1 MDSNEKPRK
10 HRPRSLVRTVGL
22 ASFVV
27 LVVASSLA
35 LVFAYLN
42 AKKEVLDNSRELSNA
57 AAASVSA
64 YFSGLDLNEVFSSG
78 DAEVYE
84 GIRDDMNKLCF
95 VLNLK
100 YLYVYRVNDARDTRT
115 YMFVVG
121 TGDNDDMIKEV
132 FPFGA
137 ESSESFTQPE
147 FDALDGKMPTT
158 YDQLSN
164 EYGFTYTWYYPLKN
178 EDGTVFG
185 LIGVDYDAGTMLRS
199 IADNTL
205 SFALPM
211 VGIQCIIIPVGLWA
225 LNRRVLSPLR
235 TASESMKQF
244 TKKGTHKHID
254 IARDDEI
261 GEIIESYNKMSDD
274 IERYIGE
281 LEEMTVERVAN
292 DTELAVARRIQEGIV
307 PATKELVGEGFE
319 VYAFARSAR
328 SVGGDF
334 YDVFELP
341 HGRLGVV
348 MADVSGKGV
357 SAALF
362 MAMCKTFIREKSRAC
377 RSAAEVLNEANDAIV
392 EENPEGLF
400 VTAFLGIFDPSTGVL
415 QFANAGHTRP
425 LLVGTG
431 FLDPDPGIALGV
443 FEDAGI
449 VDDTLHVPAGAGVVL
464 YTDGV
469 TEAVS
474 GDKTFF
480 GEERLQEAAGHAAT
494 AREAVER
501 TVAVVDAFVGEREQF
516 DDLTML
522 ALFATP
528 VRQTAWSATLEP
540 ELESFGRLKEVLLDM
555 CGTGLTGKRAVLA
568 CDEVFAN
575 IVMYAG
581 ATSVDV
587 TCAQAEDGLRV
598 TFADDGVAF
607 DPLAEDASDKDFD
620 DFEDFDEGG
629 MGLSLVK
636 QVARHCS
643 YERTDDRNVL
653 TLVLNR

>member
-1 MDSNEKPRK
+1 MDSNGKQRNR
-10 HRPRSLVRTVGL
+10 HPRSLVRTVGL

-27 LVVASSLA
+27 LVIASSLS
-35 LVFAYLN
+35 LVFTYLN
-42 AKKEVLDNSRELSNA
+42 AKKEVIDNSHELSDA
-57 AAASVSA
+57 AAASVSN
-64 YFSGLDLNEVFSSG
+64 YFADRDLNDVFSSG
-78 DAEVYE
+78 DTEEYE
-84 GIRDDMNKLCF
+84 GIRDDMSKLCMVF
-95 VLNLK
+95 NLK
-100 YLYVYRVNDARDTRT
+100 YLYLYQVNKARDTRT

-121 TGDNDDMIKEV
+121 PGDNDAMVKEV
-132 FPFGA
+132 FPFGT
-137 ESSESFTQPE
+137 ESTDAFTQPE
-147 FDALDGKMPTT
+147 FDALSGKAPTT

-164 EYGFTYTWYYPLKN
+164 EYGFTYAWYYPLKN
-178 EDGTVFG
+178 EDGTMFG
-185 LIGVDYDAGTMLRS
+185 IIGADYDAGAMLHS
-199 IADNTL
+199 ISDNTL

-211 VGIQCIIIPVGLWA
+211 IGIQCVIIPVGLWA
-225 LNRRVLSPLR
+225 LNRRILLPLR
-235 TASESMKQF
+235 SVSKSMAQF
-244 TKKGTHKHID
+244 TKKGTHEHID

-261 GEIIESYNKMSDD
+261 GEIVASYNKMSDD
-274 IERYIGE
+274 IERYIDE

-307 PATKELVGEGFE
+307 PVTKELVGEGFE
-319 VYAFARSAR
+319 VHAFARSAR

-362 MAMCKTFIREKSRAC
+362 MALCKTFIREKSRAC

-392 EENPEGLF
+392 EENPEGMF
-400 VTAFLGIFDPSTGVL
+400 VTAFLGLFDPSTGVL

-431 FLDPDPGIALGV
+431 FVDPDPGIALGV

-449 VDDTLHVPAGAGVVL
+449 VDDTLHIPAGTGVVL

-469 TEAVS
+469 TDAVGS
-474 GDKTFF
+474 NKTFF

-501 TVAVVDAFVGEREQF
+501 TVAAVDAFAGEHEQF
-516 DDLTML
+516 DDITML

-528 VRQTAWSATLEP
+528 VQQATWSAKLEP
-540 ELESFGRLKEVLLDM
+540 ELESFVRLKEVLLNM
-555 CGTGLTGKRAVLA
+555 CGTGLAGKRAVLA

-598 TFADDGVAF
+598 TFVDDGVAF
-607 DPLAEDASDKDFD
+607 DPLAEDAPDKDFD
-620 DFEDFDEGG
+620 EFDEGG
-629 MGLSLVK
+629 LGLSLVR
-636 QVARHCS
+636 QAARHCS
-643 YERTDDRNVL
+643 Y
-653 TLVLNR
+653 

>member
-1 MDSNEKPRK
+1 MDSNGKQRNR
-10 HRPRSLVRTVGL
+10 HPRSLVRTVGL
-22 ASFVV
+22 VSFAV

-42 AKKEVLDNSRELSNA
+42 AKKEVINNSRALSDA

-64 YFSGLDLNEVFSSG
+64 YFSDLDLNEVFSSG
-78 DAEVYE
+78 DTKEYE
-84 GIRDDMNKLCF
+84 DTRDDMSSLCIVF
-95 VLNLK
+95 NLK
-100 YLYVYRVNDARDTRT
+100 YLYLYRVNEARDTRT

-121 TGDNDDMIKEV
+121 HADNDDMIKTV
-132 FPFGA
+132 FPFGT
-137 ESSESFTQPE
+137 ESSDAFTQPE
-147 FDALDGKMPTT
+147 FDALNGKAPTT

-178 EDGTVFG
+178 ADGTVYG
-185 LIGVDYDAGTMLRS
+185 IIGADYDAGAMLSS
-199 IADNTL
+199 ISDNTL

-211 VGIQCIIIPVGLWA
+211 IGIQCVIIPVGLWA
-225 LNRRVLSPLR
+225 LNRRILLPLR
-235 TASESMKQF
+235 SVSKSMAQF
-244 TKKGTHKHID
+244 TNKGTHEHID
-254 IARDDEI
+254 IARNDEI
-261 GEIIESYNKMSDD
+261 GEIVASYNKMSDD
-274 IERYIGE
+274 IEHYIDE
-281 LEEMTVERVAN
+281 LEDMTVERVAN
-292 DTELAVARRIQEGIV
+292 DTELAVARRIQDGIV
-307 PATKELVGEGFE
+307 PTTKEFSGKGFE
-319 VYAFARSAR
+319 AYAFARSAR

-334 YDVFELP
+334 YDVFELS
-341 HGRLGVV
+341 HGRVGVV

-362 MAMCKTFIREKSRAC
+362 MAMCKTFIREKTRTC

-431 FLDPDPGIALGV
+431 FVDPDPGIALGV

-449 VDDTLHVPAGAGVVL
+449 VDDTLRVPAGTGVVL

-469 TEAVS
+469 TEAVN
-474 GDKTFF
+474 GNKTFF
-480 GEERLQEAAGHAAT
+480 GEKRLREAAGHAAS

-501 TVAVVDAFVGEREQF
+501 TVAAVDAFVGEREQF

-522 ALFATP
+522 ALFAAP
-528 VRQTAWSATLEP
+528 AQTTTWSATLEP
-540 ELESFGRLKEVLLDM
+540 KLESFARLKETLLDM
-555 CGTGLTGKRAVLA
+555 CGAGSTGKRAVLA

-587 TCAQAEDGLRV
+587 TCAQSEDELRV
-598 TFADDGVAF
+598 TFADDGMAF
-607 DPLAEDASDKDFD
+607 DPLAEDAPDKDF
-620 DFEDFDEGG
+620 EEFDEGG
-629 MGLSLVK
+629 MGIPLVK
-636 QVARHCS
+636 QAARHCS
-643 YERTDDRNVL
+643 YERKDDRNVL